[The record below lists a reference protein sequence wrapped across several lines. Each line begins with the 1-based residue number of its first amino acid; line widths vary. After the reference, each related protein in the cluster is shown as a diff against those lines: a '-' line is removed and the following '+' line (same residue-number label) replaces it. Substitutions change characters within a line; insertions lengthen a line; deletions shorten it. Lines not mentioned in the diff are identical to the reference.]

1 MRGRVLV
8 VLVLVVTVAVIVA
21 STVSFVRQR
30 QAPVVVDASCP
41 ALLPGT
47 SNATDDYGDT
57 VESAGQTW
65 WRTEGRTTAEP
76 SLQVGVVTCSISEM
90 PNENGWKVAQDDWA
104 DGVATVLPSG
114 TRLYSPREDRAGEA
128 LVASTPG
135 GDVLYC
141 PGTPGSC

>member
-30 QAPVVVDASCP
+30 RAPVVVDAACP

-47 SNATDDYGDT
+47 SDATDDYGD
-57 VESAGQTW
+57 VVRWSGRTW
-65 WRTEGRTTAEP
+65 WRTEGRTKADTN
-76 SLQVGVVTCSISEM
+76 LVGVVTCSLGDL
-90 PNENGWKVAQDDWA
+90 PNENGWRIAPEWS
-104 DGVATVLPSG
+104 DGVATVLPRG
-114 TRLYSPREDRAGEA
+114 TELHTASEDRAREA
-128 LVASTPG
+128 LVARTSG

-141 PGTPGSC
+141 PDEPGTC